1 MNRRAHLAEHLPN
14 GGGGRTDRGGDRGIR
29 LNCWGLSANAATP
42 RSGRASTS
50 GRARSTGGSGSDAQG
65 PFPIIGFSA
74 RSGRIPVGPLPNSKG
89 IRLALA
95 VACRARR
102 SILPRGLAETSK
114 TGLDRQPTEAG
125 HQVLREV
132 QESTNCIDAK
142 ETCVVCNV
150 KFRLVEEVSGT
161 KLVAWIKSAM
171 EQRQAW
177 RGAGVPSAAGARAGQ
192 EMPLGAS
199 FRM

>member
-1 MNRRAHLAEHLPN
+1 MNRRAASPN
-14 GGGGRTDRGGDRGIR
+14 AFRMAADGPTGEVDRGIW
-29 LNCWGLSANAATP
+29 LNCWELSANAATP

-50 GRARSTGGSGSDAQG
+50 GRARSTDGSGSDAQG
-65 PFPIIGFSA
+65 PFPIIDLSA

-89 IRLALA
+89 IRLALL
-95 VACRARR
+95 VACRAKR
-102 SILPRGLAETSK
+102 SILPQGLADASK